1 MQSGYGNREP
11 GPSAGRRSCGVSV
24 APVLFMAVFLASS
37 SALSRPSARTFQ
49 TRTFQTKTSNDTTSL
64 QDILAG
70 MDKAAAD
77 FTSLE
82 GDLEYTKVT
91 VVVNDRS
98 TQRGKI
104 YFEKSGGKPG
114 SKSGEATRVMIA
126 FFEPAE
132 KYVLFAN
139 DKVDFYQPK
148 IAEVDEYQL
157 SQKQD
162 LVEQFLL
169 LGFGTPGSELRRA
182 YQVSLRGEENL
193 DGQQAF
199 LLELIPKSA
208 KVAAQLERI
217 DLWIS
222 RQNWQPIQQKFYE
235 PGGDYLIAR
244 YTGLKWNAKI
254 PGKNFRLPLK
264 GKVRT
269 VTP

>member
-1 MQSGYGNREP
+1 MSL
-11 GPSAGRRSCGVSV
+11 V
-24 APVLFMAVFLASS
+24 PVLFLAFLLTSLSAPPGS
-37 SALSRPSARTFQ
+37 SASTSQ
-49 TRTFQTKTSNDTTSL
+49 TNSSNNPAKL

-77 FTSLE
+77 FASLE

-91 VVVNDRS
+91 VIVNDRS
-98 TQRGKI
+98 TQKGKI
-104 YFEKSGGKPG
+104 YFERSGGKRG
-114 SKSGEATRVMIA
+114 NNSGAAPRVMIA
-126 FFEPAE
+126 FYEPAE

-169 LGFGTPGSELRRA
+169 LGFGTPGSELQRA
-182 YQVSLRGEENL
+182 YQVSLHGEENM
-193 DGQQAF
+193 DGQQVF

-208 KVAAQLERI
+208 KVVAQLTRI
-217 DLWIS
+217 ELWVS
-222 RQNWQPIQQKFYE
+222 PRNWQPIQQKFYE
-235 PGGDYLIAR
+235 PGGDYIIAR
-244 YTGLKWNAKI
+244 YTGLKWNSKI
-254 PGKNFRLPLK
+254 PEKTFRLPLK